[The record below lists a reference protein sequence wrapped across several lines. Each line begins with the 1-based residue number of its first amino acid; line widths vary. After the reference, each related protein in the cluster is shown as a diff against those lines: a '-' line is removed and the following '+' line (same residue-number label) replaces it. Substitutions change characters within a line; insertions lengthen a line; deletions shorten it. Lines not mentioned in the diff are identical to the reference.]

1 MTISLLVPPDEE
13 GLGLCGPAQDFT
25 VRVLHCK
32 SQGSGKSGK
41 LTFWAPLA
49 FWKAPPGEL
58 LMLTGCSG
66 KTWGDTGSVPNRH
79 EVQMAPLDTFVKVQA
94 TNGVPV
100 LPEYIF
106 TLCSPGTWP
115 FPSTMDL
122 NILPEACLAYDT
134 PADSENVPED
144 TGITEP
150 DNNARSSKKTSQA
163 QRQKQGPVQKCWG
176 RQ

>member
-1 MTISLLVPPDEE
+1 
-13 GLGLCGPAQDFT
+13 
-25 VRVLHCK
+25 
-32 SQGSGKSGK
+32 
-41 LTFWAPLA
+41 
-49 FWKAPPGEL
+49 
-58 LMLTGCSG
+58 
-66 KTWGDTGSVPNRH
+66 
-79 EVQMAPLDTFVKVQA
+79 MAPLDTFMKVQA

-176 RQ
+176 CQ